1 MCGFCSDKKP
11 REGQAQP
18 ERRRQDDRIDSA
30 EDAQAESGG
39 ALMADHVFTEE
50 ERGWMRQA
58 MAQARQAYA
67 LGEVPVG
74 AVIVDAQGNVV
85 SAGYNRTIIDHDPT
99 AHAEI
104 VALREAARLMGNYR
118 LPGLR
123 LFVTLEPCAMCL
135 GAMLHARLREIVFA
149 APDPKTGSCG
159 GLIDLSSNTRLNHQT
174 GIRSGLLAD
183 ECSEM
188 LRRFFRE
195 RRQQAK
201 GAADPAKR

>member
-1 MCGFCSDKKP
+1 VVRWARAVRP
-11 REGQAQP
+11 RCTP
-18 ERRRQDDRIDSA
+18 TSLSTSFFFSSRRRHTRFSRDWSSDVCSSD
-30 EDAQAESGG
+30 
-39 ALMADHVFTEE
+39 L
-50 ERGWMRQA
+50 
-58 MAQARQAYA
+58 
-67 LGEVPVG
+67 
-74 AVIVDAQGNVV
+74 
-85 SAGYNRTIIDHDPT
+85 
-99 AHAEI
+99 
-104 VALREAARLMGNYR
+104 
-118 LPGLR
+118 LR

-201 GAADPAKR
+201 GAADPAER